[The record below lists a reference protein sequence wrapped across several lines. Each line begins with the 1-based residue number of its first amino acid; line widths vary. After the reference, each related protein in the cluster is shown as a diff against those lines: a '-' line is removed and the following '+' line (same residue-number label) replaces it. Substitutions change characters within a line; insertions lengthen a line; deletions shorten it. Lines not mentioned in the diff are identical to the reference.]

1 MIKKN
6 ISSFEL
12 AVLAEELQVMINGKI
27 SQIYHPEKKE
37 VVFQVYIRGEGKRFL
52 RIIPGKFLNFTSEK
66 KSVLRPS
73 GFCMQLRKYL
83 NNSIIREVYQKDSER
98 ILIIVLETAISDSEN
113 KKKLVK
119 YNLII
124 EFFSKGNLLI
134 TDSDWDII
142 GTLSSQRWEARIIKN
157 KEKYLFPPGG
167 FDWKKLKPKIVETA
181 IKRSDKKNLATC
193 LATELSLGGVFA
205 EEICKSKNIDPKK
218 SLAETNIKEIK
229 DICVAIK

>member
-167 FDWKKLKPKIVETA
+167 FD
-181 IKRSDKKNLATC
+181 
-193 LATELSLGGVFA
+193 
-205 EEICKSKNIDPKK
+205 
-218 SLAETNIKEIK
+218 
-229 DICVAIK
+229 